1 MEDKDT
7 GLHVAEGVI
16 SIGGDEL
23 TEEQQN
29 VLEQVDRES
38 KTRKF
43 LGVLQ
48 KVFLAA
54 CFLIA
59 LYHLYTAAFGPPL
72 TLKHRSL
79 HVAMM
84 LALAFA
90 LYPIGK
96 VKNMKKIPWYDWI
109 LIALAFAAPL
119 YIWTNYMG
127 VVERAGNANLMD
139 TIMATILILLV
150 LESSRRISGWV
161 LPTLA
166 ILFLLYG
173 LFGRYIP
180 GMFRHRGYVWKDLVN
195 HLFANTEGIYGT
207 SVNVASS
214 YIILFIIFGSVM
226 SKCGMGQFFN
236 DLALA
241 LAGASKGGPA
251 KVSVVASGLLG
262 SINGSAVA
270 NVVTTGTFTIPLMK
284 KTGYTKEF
292 SGAVEATASVGGQI
306 LPPVMG
312 AAAFIMA
319 ELMGVRYSIIA
330 LSGAIPA
337 LLYYLGI
344 MLQVHQEACKLGL
357 KGISKE
363 NLPAVGQ
370 LMKERGYLILPIL
383 LLICM
388 LFFSGKTV
396 IFSAFF
402 TILCTLGLHFVSCL
416 VRTLK
421 NKGSLWGWFK
431 QMCSDFFNAMVEGVR
446 NTVSVAVACAC
457 VGIVVGVISKTGMG
471 LNMAAAIIKI
481 GDRSLLLT
489 LFFTMITCVILGMGV
504 PSIPAYLITASIAA
518 PALQQLG
525 VPELAAHFFVFY
537 FAMFANLTPP
547 VALAAFAAA
556 GLSGGDPM
564 KTGFTAVKLALT
576 GFLIPFMFVYCPQLL
591 LIDVG
596 LAEGLWV
603 SFAAVVGV
611 FMLAI
616 SIEGYWLRPMPVWLR
631 IPCFI
636 GALFLIH
643 SDWKTDIVGF
653 AVLAVVVLFT
663 VLMHRKEK
671 KAVAAA

>member
-84 LALAFA
+84 LSLAFA

-270 NVVTTGTFTIPLMK
+270 NVVTTGTFTIP
-284 KTGYTKEF
+284 
-292 SGAVEATASVGGQI
+292 
-306 LPPVMG
+306 PPW
-312 AAAFIMA
+312 A
-319 ELMGVRYSIIA
+319 VRYCRRSWARPPSSWRSSWASGTPSSPCPAPSRPCSTIWASCSRSIRR
-330 LSGAIPA
+330 PA
-337 LLYYLGI
+337 SW
-344 MLQVHQEACKLGL
+344 A
-357 KGISKE
+357 
-363 NLPAVGQ
+363 
-370 LMKERGYLILPIL
+370 
-383 LLICM
+383 
-388 LFFSGKTV
+388 
-396 IFSAFF
+396 
-402 TILCTLGLHFVSCL
+402 
-416 VRTLK
+416 
-421 NKGSLWGWFK
+421 
-431 QMCSDFFNAMVEGVR
+431 
-446 NTVSVAVACAC
+446 
-457 VGIVVGVISKTGMG
+457 
-471 LNMAAAIIKI
+471 
-481 GDRSLLLT
+481 
-489 LFFTMITCVILGMGV
+489 
-504 PSIPAYLITASIAA
+504 
-518 PALQQLG
+518 
-525 VPELAAHFFVFY
+525 
-537 FAMFANLTPP
+537 
-547 VALAAFAAA
+547 
-556 GLSGGDPM
+556 
-564 KTGFTAVKLALT
+564 
-576 GFLIPFMFVYCPQLL
+576 
-591 LIDVG
+591 
-596 LAEGLWV
+596 
-603 SFAAVVGV
+603 
-611 FMLAI
+611 
-616 SIEGYWLRPMPVWLR
+616 
-631 IPCFI
+631 
-636 GALFLIH
+636 
-643 SDWKTDIVGF
+643 
-653 AVLAVVVLFT
+653 
-663 VLMHRKEK
+663 
-671 KAVAAA
+671 

>member
-7 GLHVAEGVI
+7 GLHVSEGVI
-16 SIGGDEL
+16 SIGGDSL
-23 TEEQQN
+23 TEEQQEI
-29 VLEQVDRES
+29 LEQVDRES

-43 LGVLQ
+43 AGAFG
-48 KVFLAA
+48 KAFLIA

-84 LALAFA
+84 LSLAFA
-90 LYPIGK
+90 LYPVGK
-96 VKNMKKIPWYDWI
+96 LGSRKKIPWYDWI

-127 VVERAGNANLMD
+127 VVERAGNANLVD
-139 TIMATILILLV
+139 TVMATILIVLV

-161 LPTLA
+161 LPALA

-173 LFGRYIP
+173 LFGRHIP

-241 LAGASKGGPA
+241 LAGAGKGGPA

-319 ELMGVRYSIIA
+319 ELMGVRYSVIA

-357 KGISKE
+357 KGISRE
-363 NLPAVGQ
+363 NLPAVGK

-416 VRTLK
+416 VRTIRE
-421 NKGSLWGWFK
+421 KGSIAAWFK

-481 GDRSLLLT
+481 GSRSLLLT
-489 LFFTMITCVILGMGV
+489 LFFTMITCVILGMGA

-525 VPELAAHFFVFY
+525 VSALASHFFVFY

-596 LAEGLWV
+596 LGEALWV
-603 SFAAVVGV
+603 IIAAAVGV

-616 SIEGYWLRPMPVWLR
+616 SIEGYWLRPMPALLR
-631 IPCFI
+631 IPCFV

-643 SDWKTDIVGF
+643 SDWRTDLVGF
-653 AVLAVVVLFT
+653 AVLAVVVAYT
-663 VLMHRKEK
+663 VLMHRREK
-671 KAVAAA
+671 KGAAAA